1 MSYEPTN
8 DAGPPPSTVVIREGG
23 SAMKSA
29 KIGLAAL
36 VVVGAIMA
44 IGARVIDLPAK
55 AQGVDNL
62 TNSFRPAFRSA
73 EIRTTREQMD
83 TVKAMAAEL
92 REKTLPALAQALNMT
107 PAELQ
112 GFLGSNFPAV
122 AKGIG
127 ELDRSLPYFDNLVSG
142 LEAHD
147 RDFHLADAIPTK
159 NLPATVVPWLFILP
173 GSVAA
178 ILAFAALVRFR
189 RLTGPAL
196 IAGAVFGVVL
206 IVAPLLLSVPKKAQ
220 AVDNLTNAFR
230 PAFTDAG
237 ARTARGYMDG
247 FTAMATE
254 LQQKTLPALAQAL
267 NMTPAQLQGFL
278 GSNFPAVA
286 KGIGE
291 LPRAL
296 PRFEGLV
303 RGIEQNVGN
312 FRRADA
318 VPTANTP
325 TTLLHWLFELSGL
338 GLLLSGGGALAAG
351 ALAARRQQAAQAAP
365 TRPAVA

>member
-1 MSYEPTN
+1 
-8 DAGPPPSTVVIREGG
+8 
-23 SAMKSA
+23 MKST
-29 KIGLAAL
+29 KIGLVAL
-36 VVVGAIMA
+36 VVVGAVMA

-62 TNSFRPAFRSA
+62 TNSFRPAFRA
-73 EIRTTREQMD
+73 EEIRTTREQMD
-83 TVKAMAAEL
+83 TVKAMAGEL
-92 REKTLPALAQALNMT
+92 QQKTLPALAQALNMT
-107 PAELQ
+107 PAQLQ
-112 GFLGSNFPAV
+112 DFIGSNFPAV
-122 AKGIG
+122 AKGMG

-142 LEAHD
+142 LGAHD

-159 NLPATVVPWLFILP
+159 NLPATVVPYLFILP
-173 GSVAA
+173 GTLAA
-178 ILAFAALVRFR
+178 LLAFAALVRFR

-196 IAGAVFGVVL
+196 IVGAILGVVL
-206 IVAPLLLSVPKKAQ
+206 IVAPLVLSVPKKAQ

-230 PAFTDAG
+230 PAFTETG
-237 ARTARGYMDG
+237 ARTARAYMDG
-247 FTAMATE
+247 FSAMAAE
-254 LQQKTLPALAQAL
+254 LQEKTLPALAQAL
-267 NMTPAQLQGFL
+267 NMTPAQLQSFI

-303 RGIEQNVGN
+303 RGIEDNVGN

-325 TTLLHWLFELSGL
+325 TTLLHWLFEFSGL
-338 GLLLSGGGALAAG
+338 GLLLSGGGATAVG
-351 ALAARRQQAAQAAP
+351 ALAARRQQESQVAP
-365 TRPAVA
+365 SSAAVA